1 MPSAKILEA
10 AGPQE
15 LLSCPPGGVFLC
27 MNNPDILSGT
37 PRRDPPK
44 VFFANLR
51 VQVFSASHWCM
62 CSRIRAKAVAVSG
75 LCVLKSISFHSQPWS
90 ATMQRLSG

>member
-1 MPSAKILEA
+1 MKVCLRHGLRYQA
-10 AGPQE
+10 AGTHKRMAG
-15 LLSCPPGGVFLC
+15 SLC
-27 MNNPDILSGT
+27 FLSGAA
-37 PRRDPPK
+37 RRGPPK
-44 VFFANLR
+44 LFFIIYSLLFIS
-51 VQVFSASHWCM
+51 QVFSASHWCM